1 MDQTFYSKCIDLK
14 LSFHERL
21 LLKNI
26 LYNIVTQ
33 QKHILQ
39 QMQFFITLKKLL
51 KYSFATYNGNQPY
64 F

>member
-1 MDQTFYSKCIDLK
+1 MDQTFYSKYIDLK

-21 LLKNI
+21 LLTNI
-26 LYNIVTQ
+26 LYNIITQ

-51 KYSFATYNGNQPY
+51 KYSFATYNGFQPY